1 MKMKIKTLTVS
12 EVNNYIKKVLDNDFI
27 LNNLSVRGEISN
39 LKYHS
44 SGHIYFSLKD
54 ENSKI
59 NCIMFKS
66 KSFDLDIVLQEGMA
80 VIVSGRA
87 SVYTA
92 NGTFQIY
99 CDRIEQE
106 GLGELHIRFEKLKE
120 KLSREGYFEEE
131 FKKPLPK
138 NPYKIGIVTAE
149 TGAAI
154 HDIINVIRRRNSKV
168 DIILYP
174 ALVQGDG
181 AYKTIIEGIEYF
193 NKKKN
198 VDVIIIGRGGGSME
212 ELWNF
217 NEEPLA
223 YAIFKSAIPIVSA
236 VGHEVDFTISDF
248 VADFR
253 AATPSQAAEV
263 VVPLE
268 EDQYKQISSYE
279 DRLSIIIGDRLRE
292 EKQKVKN
299 LEKILSLNSP
309 SNRIANAYLEIDNLK
324 EKIEKILEFKIKS
337 NKEKIFSLNNIL
349 NVHNPLNIIAKGYAI
364 IEDENGKLIKSK
376 EFFEGNTEIKISME
390 DGYVKGNFTPT
401 EKGGFCHGKEG
412 KL

>member
-1 MKMKIKTLTVS
+1 MKIKTLTVS
-12 EVNNYIKKVLDNDFI
+12 EVNNYIKKILDNDFI

-54 ENSKI
+54 DNSKI

-92 NGTFQIY
+92 NGTFQLY
-99 CDRIEQE
+99 CDKIEQE

-120 KLSREGYFEEE
+120 KLSREGYFDDE

-138 NPYKIGIVTAE
+138 NPYRVGIVTSE

-154 HDIINVIRRRNSKV
+154 RDIINVIRRRNSKV
-168 DIILYP
+168 DIVLYP
-174 ALVQGDG
+174 ALVQGEG
-181 AYKTIIEGIEYF
+181 AYKTVIDGIEYF
-193 NKKKN
+193 NKTN
-198 VDVIIIGRGGGSME
+198 SVDVVIIGRGGGSIE

-217 NEEPLA
+217 NEELLA
-223 YAIFKSAIPIVSA
+223 YAIFKSKLPIVSA

-248 VADFR
+248 VSDFR
-253 AATPSQAAEV
+253 AATPSQAGEV

-268 EDQYKQISSYE
+268 SEQYREINDYDDKLKFIIEDKI
-279 DRLSIIIGDRLRE
+279 RN
-292 EKQKVKN
+292 EKQKLSN
-299 LEKILSLNSP
+299 LERILSLNSP
-309 SNRIANAYLEIDNLK
+309 SNKIANAYLEIDNLK
-324 EKIEKILEFKIKS
+324 DKIEKIIAFKVKS
-337 NKEKIFSLNNIL
+337 YKEKLFSLNNIL
-349 NVHNPLNIIAKGYAI
+349 NAHNPINILGKGYAI
-364 IEDENGKLIKSK
+364 IEDESGKVIKSK
-376 EFFEGNTEIKISME
+376 DFFEDNREIKISME
-390 DGYVKGNFTPT
+390 DGYVKGNFIPI
-401 EKGGFCHGKEG
+401 ERGGSYHGKER